1 MGERQAKIIETDIA
15 EIFDEDSEGE
25 NLCCTIEAGT
35 AGGED
40 VTVQVTSDSLT
51 ISPYLFSDDPL
62 SRLEENGV
70 LAGMSFELDVV
81 DWEANVYAI
90 VGIEGIEGMEA
101 DDVARLIDRI
111 FVKLLGCDD
120 DSYAPIGSTEELE

>member
-1 MGERQAKIIETDIA
+1 MGERQAKIIEADIA

-40 VTVQVTSDSLT
+40 VTVQVTSDSLN

-70 LAGMSFELDVV
+70 LADVDCEVADALDGTGDEDEMQQVFRATV
-81 DWEANVYAI
+81 
-90 VGIEGIEGMEA
+90 
-101 DDVARLIDRI
+101 
-111 FVKLLGCDD
+111 
-120 DSYAPIGSTEELE
+120 

>member
-1 MGERQAKIIETDIA
+1 MGERQAKIIEADIA

-40 VTVQVTSDSLT
+40 VTVQVTSDSLN

-90 VGIEGIEGMEA
+90 VGIEGMEA
-101 DDVARLIDRI
+101 EDVARLVDRI

-120 DSYAPIGSTEELE
+120 ESYAPIGSTEELD